1 MKTIKNILKSL
12 KVGIIVILL
21 SGTIIGN
28 TANAQ
33 LVSNVAVMNIDVG
46 GIITDRQV
54 MANLM
59 RLELQKTG
67 LFRVMSKYDMLD
79 IAKEQNLKIE
89 NCYGIT
95 CIIEIGKAFKIE
107 SLLISLLF
115 FLTNGSIQSPFV

>member
-95 CIIEIGKAFKIE
+95 CIIEIG
-107 SLLISLLF
+107 SGHG
-115 FLTNGSIQSPFV
+115 TY